1 MLLKPYLTAEAV
13 EGAVEAAAE
22 TAQSAGFEFHPG
34 MFIENLKYMGL
45 GMLCIFIVI
54 AVIIGIVMLLEK
66 LTSRKKTDDA
76 E

>member
-1 MLLKPYLTAEAV
+1 MLLKTFLAAEAAEV
-13 EGAVEAAAE
+13 AETVAE
-22 TAQSAGFEFHPG
+22 TAAESGFEFHPG